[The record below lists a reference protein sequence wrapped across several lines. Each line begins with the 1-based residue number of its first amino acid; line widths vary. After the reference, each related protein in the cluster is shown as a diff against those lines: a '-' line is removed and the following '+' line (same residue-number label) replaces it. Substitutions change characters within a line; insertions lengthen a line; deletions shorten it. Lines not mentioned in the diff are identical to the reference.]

1 MSDDALSIRGLS
13 VSFPGPTG
21 RMRVIEDVSL
31 SIGRG
36 EIVGLVGESGSGKSV
51 TALAAMRLLAATARV
66 DAGAV
71 HLGERDLAKLGKSE
85 LLKIRGAEMAMIFQE
100 PMTSLNPLFRAGFQI
115 GETLQAHLGLSR
127 REAHA
132 RAVTLMRAVGI
143 PAPEQRVDD
152 YPHQLSGGMRQRVM
166 IAMAMACSPKVLLA
180 DEPTTA
186 LDVTLQAQILALVR
200 RLRDDTGMGV
210 LLITHDLGVV
220 AGMADR
226 VVVMYAGLVMEEAPV
241 RALYAAPLHP
251 YTRLLLKSIP
261 RVGVKA
267 ERLHQIPGTTPPPS
281 RFPGGCRFHPRCPD
295 AIEPCRTQLPPLE
308 SLADGRRVRCW
319 RAHETGLLSAQP

>member
-1 MSDDALSIRGLS
+1 MSEHALSIRGLT
-13 VSFPGPTG
+13 VSFPGPAG

-31 SIGRG
+31 DIGRG

-51 TALAAMRLLAATARV
+51 TALATMRLLAPTARV
-66 DAGAV
+66 DAGSV
-71 HLGERDLAKLGKSE
+71 LLGDRDLARLSKDG
-85 LLKIRGAEMAMIFQE
+85 LLKVRGADMAMVFQE

-115 GETLQAHLGLSR
+115 GETLEAHLGLSR
-127 REAHA
+127 AEARE
-132 RAVTLMRAVGI
+132 RAIGLMHAVGI

-186 LDVTLQAQILALVR
+186 LDVTIQAQILALVR

-220 AGMADR
+220 AGMANR

-261 RVGVKA
+261 RVGIKA

-281 RFPGGCRFHPRCPD
+281 RFPAGCRFHPRCPD
-295 AIEPCRTQLPPLE
+295 AIDQCRSQLPPLE
-308 SLADGRRVRCW
+308 TLADGRRVRCW
-319 RAHETGLLSAQP
+319 RAHETGLVSAQA

>member
-1 MSDDALSIRGLS
+1 MADPVLSIRGLT
-13 VSFPGPTG
+13 VSFPGPAG

-31 SIGRG
+31 AIGRG

-51 TALAAMRLLAATARV
+51 TALAAMRLLAATAKV
-66 DAGAV
+66 DAGTV
-71 HLGERDLAKLGKSE
+71 QLGERDLAQLSRDE
-85 LLKIRGAEMAMIFQE
+85 LLKVRGAEMAMIFQE

-115 GETLQAHLGLSR
+115 GESLQAHLGLSR
-127 REAHA
+127 IEARE
-132 RAVTLMRAVGI
+132 RAITLMRAVGI
-143 PAPEQRVDD
+143 PAAEQRVDD

-166 IAMAMACSPKVLLA
+166 IAMAMACSPKLLLA

-186 LDVTLQAQILALVR
+186 LDVTIQAQILALVR

-241 RALYAAPLHP
+241 RALYKAPLHP

-267 ERLHQIPGTTPPPS
+267 TRLHQIPGTTPPPS
-281 RFPGGCRFHPRCPD
+281 RFPAGCRFHPRCPD
-295 AIEPCRTQLPPLE
+295 AVAQCRSQLPPLE
-308 SLADGRRVRCW
+308 TLADGRRVRCW
-319 RAHETGLLSAQP
+319 RAHESGLVSAQP

>member
-1 MSDDALSIRGLS
+1 MSEHALSIRGLT
-13 VSFPGPTG
+13 VSFPGPAG

-31 SIGRG
+31 DIGRG

-51 TALAAMRLLAATARV
+51 TALATMRLLAPTARV
-66 DAGAV
+66 DAGSV
-71 HLGERDLAKLGKSE
+71 LLGDRDLARLSKDG
-85 LLKIRGAEMAMIFQE
+85 LLKVRGADMAMVFQE

-115 GETLQAHLGLSR
+115 GETLEAHLGLSR
-127 REAHA
+127 AEARE
-132 RAVTLMRAVGI
+132 RAITLMHAVGI

-186 LDVTLQAQILALVR
+186 LDVTIQAQILALVR

-220 AGMADR
+220 AGMANR

-241 RALYAAPLHP
+241 RALYAEPLHP

-261 RVGVKA
+261 RVGIKA

-281 RFPGGCRFHPRCPD
+281 RFPAGCRFHPRCPD
-295 AIEPCRTQLPPLE
+295 AIDQCRSQLPPLE
-308 SLADGRRVRCW
+308 TLADGRRVRCW
-319 RAHETGLLSAQP
+319 RAHETGLVSAQA

>member
-1 MSDDALSIRGLS
+1 MSEHALSVRGLT
-13 VSFPGPTG
+13 VSFPGPAG

-31 SIGRG
+31 DIGRG

-51 TALAAMRLLAATARV
+51 TALAAMRLLAPTARV
-66 DAGAV
+66 DAGSV
-71 HLGERDLAKLGKSE
+71 LLGERDLAKLTKDE
-85 LLKIRGAEMAMIFQE
+85 LLKVRGADMAMVFQE

-115 GETLQAHLGLSR
+115 GETLEAHLGLSR
-127 REAHA
+127 AEARE
-132 RAVTLMRAVGI
+132 RAITLMHAVGI

-186 LDVTLQAQILALVR
+186 LDVTIQAQILALVR

-220 AGMADR
+220 AGMANR

-261 RVGVKA
+261 RVGIKA

-281 RFPGGCRFHPRCPD
+281 RFPAGCRFHPRCPD
-295 AIEPCRTQLPPLE
+295 AIDQCRSQLPPLE
-308 SLADGRRVRCW
+308 TLADGRRVRCW
-319 RAHETGLLSAQP
+319 RAHETGLVSASL

>member
-1 MSDDALSIRGLS
+1 MSEHALSIRGLT
-13 VSFPGPTG
+13 VSFPGPAG

-31 SIGRG
+31 DIGRG

-51 TALAAMRLLAATARV
+51 TALATMRLLAPTARV
-66 DAGAV
+66 DAGSV
-71 HLGERDLAKLGKSE
+71 LLGDRDLARLSKDG
-85 LLKIRGAEMAMIFQE
+85 LLKVRGADMAMVFQE

-115 GETLQAHLGLSR
+115 GETLEAHLGLSR
-127 REAHA
+127 AEARE
-132 RAVTLMRAVGI
+132 RAITLMHAVGI

-186 LDVTLQAQILALVR
+186 LDVTIQAQILALVR

-220 AGMADR
+220 AGMANR

-261 RVGVKA
+261 RVGIKA

-281 RFPGGCRFHPRCPD
+281 RFPAGCRFHPRCPD
-295 AIEPCRTQLPPLE
+295 AIDQCRSQLPPLE
-308 SLADGRRVRCW
+308 TLADGRRVRCW
-319 RAHETGLLSAQP
+319 RAHETGLVSAQA